1 MKNMKI
7 LKKHA
12 KRIHIHKPSTFS
24 SVERHNKFL
33 ASKKKV
39 DLQNEKWK
47 NSIMSRQKEIRQ
59 KVDDLKNKKHRAI
72 KIVQDLEVLNKYT
85 SKSQVNV

>member
-47 NSIMSRQKEIRQ
+47 N
-59 KVDDLKNKKHRAI
+59 
-72 KIVQDLEVLNKYT
+72 
-85 SKSQVNV
+85 